1 MKMMVFLKS
10 LLAGVAAV
18 VLVAIALPFVIGL
31 YMWINRPPDT
41 GADVG
46 SIGWDPISLM
56 KPATWFVVIGIFL
69 IGFVWEFFRA
79 TRK

>member
-1 MKMMVFLKS
+1 MVFLKS

-18 VLVAIALPFVIGL
+18 VLVAITLPFVIGL
-31 YMWINRPPDT
+31 YMWFHRPPDM

-46 SIGWDPISLM
+46 SIGWDPISLV
-56 KPATWFVVIGIFL
+56 KPATLLVVIGIFL